1 MKKTNK
7 KSIFFSVVLLFLSV
21 LGIIGVGSTMTAEAK
36 EVSLV
41 TGASVQYMGYS
52 THYYYVD
59 GNMAYCLEPG
69 KLSPNNGTYSSDELD
84 KDQLLAKAMY
94 YVYGGPGYD
103 VYMKPTLTGGWDQP
117 DRAYC
122 LSHCILSY
130 IYDGCDP
137 NSDGF
142 KGLNADISNAVI
154 QYTNAIQGWPN
165 IPDTDIALSQENLTA
180 FFSAEEGVQRTEV
193 VTCEG
198 DTSNS
203 LVLSLPEGV
212 TLVNVTQ
219 QSRLQGLVTVH
230 GQEQFYLASDV
241 AYGNGTS
248 WDSGQIKGTMNQA
261 WRTLVVKT
269 GGGSQD
275 IGTGQ
280 LLTVEPSAVSL
291 QVKWMERPELMV
303 EKHADKTGKTYQLGD
318 IVTYTMDVTQQIQNA
333 VAKNVVITD
342 TILTEGVQLQKN
354 SIVLL
359 DGSRNVIQD
368 AVISVNGNSFTIH
381 AGEFLQCVELGERYI
396 VEYQM
401 AITDESVIG
410 KEIDNEVVVCADNAE
425 EKKDEE
431 KILVEKPKESD
442 EPEKETP
449 EIEKP
454 ETEPEKLVEAKS
466 KTTAKIASVKTGDQE
481 NIVVL
486 VLFLIL
492 SCTTIF
498 VCVKMNAWLRKIW
511 RK

>member
-1 MKKTNK
+1 M
-7 KSIFFSVVLLFLSV
+7 
-21 LGIIGVGSTMTAEAK
+21 
-36 EVSLV
+36 
-41 TGASVQYMGYS
+41 
-52 THYYYVD
+52 
-59 GNMAYCLEPG
+59 
-69 KLSPNNGTYSSDELD
+69 
-84 KDQLLAKAMY
+84 
-94 YVYGGPGYD
+94 
-103 VYMKPTLTGGWDQP
+103 
-117 DRAYC
+117 
-122 LSHCILSY
+122 
-130 IYDGCDP
+130 
-137 NSDGF
+137 
-142 KGLNADISNAVI
+142 
-154 QYTNAIQGWPN
+154 
-165 IPDTDIALSQENLTA
+165 
-180 FFSAEEGVQRTEV
+180 QRTEV

-219 QSRLQGLVTVH
+219 QSRLQGQVTVH

-248 WDSGQIKGTMNQA
+248 WDSGQIKGTLNQA

-396 VEYQM
+396 AEYQM